1 MPISIQTEKLI
12 SLVCNIIVFSFRKFV
27 KNVVVPDQHTYILD
41 YVMLFT
47 YTGKSILVQKGFF
60 IPENATET
68 MHKRLPNY
76 FTIRH
81 LAIETFCGMYKNI

>member
-1 MPISIQTEKLI
+1 MPISIQTDKLI
-12 SLVCNIIVFSFRKFV
+12 ILVCEKYGGPWPS
-27 KNVVVPDQHTYILD
+27 YLLD

-81 LAIETFCGMYKNI
+81 LAIETFCDMYSYIAQVP